1 VYRRLPGLSIRA
13 TQFLIALAEQEFS
26 DWNAAT
32 GRPKSLSV
40 IEALQLCLRW
50 LRRNLTLPEAGEDFG
65 IGTTTAWEYAHL
77 MAAFLADV
85 LGCPAEELAEQ
96 VSEKVILFDGTLVPT
111 FNWRHRRDL
120 HSGKHKRYGAN
131 VQAVADIHGRVTG
144 ASRPFPGSRHDK
156 HCYDEAGLEQVAQA
170 SGGGVG
176 DAGYQGTGLV
186 TPIKKKPGQEL
197 TDEQKRFNASV
208 ASVRVGAEHAIA
220 HLKNWRITASR
231 YRGHLDDRFDNVI
244 LAVVGLQALND
255 RLSDR
260 KLSFA
265 RFKNN

>member
-131 VQAVADIHGRVTG
+131 VQAVADIH
-144 ASRPFPGSRHDK
+144 APRH
-156 HCYDEAGLEQVAQA
+156 
-170 SGGGVG
+170 
-176 DAGYQGTGLV
+176 
-186 TPIKKKPGQEL
+186 
-197 TDEQKRFNASV
+197 
-208 ASVRVGAEHAIA
+208 
-220 HLKNWRITASR
+220 WREPSLPRQPAR
-231 YRGHLDDRFDNVI
+231 
-244 LAVVGLQALND
+244 QALLRRGRRRAGGPSQRRRSRRR
-255 RLSDR
+255 RLPRNRTGDTHQEE
-260 KLSFA
+260 A
-265 RFKNN
+265 RPGAN